1 MFTLLN
7 DFCFRIIMQF
17 VAYENAASIY
27 EGFHRIWHLITSFF
41 PKRPSHMP
49 MRCRPCRWVSRR
61 RYRSKRR
68 CGHRN
73 EHFAWRTFCAT
84 FFAAHTFCFM
94 IKLSTAQIAN
104 HLTQST
110 WTRQAM
116 HFVFLQHLHLEK
128 RIRSTWCLSNRR
140 RNLLAHLTHGNG
152 KGKGKGRKG
161 NRNRIVNSNLATS
174 EPPPTPEPAED
185 IRLAIQAALPDAAR
199 LCMQSELVA
208 SEWDVPTYP
217 HQSLNKQDGISL
229 VPKWELPGV
238 ISRIGFTAN
247 KFKVAILI
255 YQNIRTMSVS
265 SDTIGNMSG

>member
-1 MFTLLN
+1 MFHLLLEAILAFSFLTCMVTLLN

-27 EGFHRIWHLITSFF
+27 EGFHRVWHLITKFF

-49 MRCRPCRWVSRR
+49 MRCGPCRLVSRR

-116 HFVFLQHLHLEK
+116 HFVSLQHLHLEK
-128 RIRSTWCLSNRR
+128 RFRSTWCLSNRR

-161 NRNRIVNSNLATS
+161 KSEQNS
-174 EPPPTPEPAED
+174 E
-185 IRLAIQAALPDAAR
+185 
-199 LCMQSELVA
+199 
-208 SEWDVPTYP
+208 
-217 HQSLNKQDGISL
+217 
-229 VPKWELPGV
+229 
-238 ISRIGFTAN
+238 
-247 KFKVAILI
+247 
-255 YQNIRTMSVS
+255 
-265 SDTIGNMSG
+265 